1 MVSRDSKLLF
11 ELIRGFLTV
20 YLPKQKACSPN
31 TVKAYRDSLNL
42 MFEYMKN
49 ELNIPLNEMSF
60 DLISRTSI
68 ESYLDWIEGRRNCSV
83 STRNHRLSCI
93 RAFYKYAGSMDMTV
107 TAYALELE
115 KIPLKRVAKSQP
127 VKYFNEEALTV
138 ILEQPDTS
146 TLKGTRDLFY
156 MILMYDSGARNQEV
170 LDLRVSDIHVS
181 LQNPHVVI
189 RGKGNKTRLVP
200 LMNKTVEHYTNY
212 VRLFHNGVVTDNL
225 LFYVV
230 QKAEKQAM
238 SSDNVAKF
246 MKKYGEKAK
255 NKCSSVPEGL
265 HPHMFRHSRA
275 MHLYRGGMPL
285 ALLSEWLGHA
295 QMETTM
301 IYAYA
306 DTKMKR
312 DAIAKATNHLNPLSK
327 SESGPSWKDDEALI
341 KRLYGLV

>member
-1 MVSRDSKLLF
+1 MVSTDSKLLF
-11 ELIRGFLTV
+11 ELIRDFLTV
-20 YLPKQKACSPN
+20 YLPKQKASSPN

-42 MFEYMKN
+42 LFEYMKK
-49 ELNIPLNEMSF
+49 EQNIPLNEMSF
-60 DLISRTSI
+60 DRISRTSI
-68 ESYLDWIEGRRNCSV
+68 ESYLDWLESRRNCSV
-83 STRNHRLSCI
+83 STRNHRLCGI

-115 KIPLKRVAKSQP
+115 KIPLKKVAKSQP
-127 VKYFNEEALTV
+127 VKFFSEEALTA

-170 LDLRVSDIHVS
+170 LDLRVSDIHAS

-212 VRLFHNGVVTDNL
+212 IRLFHNGVATDDL

-230 QKAEKQAM
+230 QKGEKQAM

-246 MKKYGEKAK
+246 MKKYGNKAK
-255 NKCSSVPEGL
+255 KKCSSVPEGL

-295 QMETTM
+295 QIETTM

-327 SESGPSWKDDEALI
+327 NESGPSWQDDEALI